1 MIKTHILR
9 LLLAVNLLLACA
21 LAALW
26 FTPARALR
34 HLHWQ
39 PPAAR
44 APQFSDP
51 GSGLPARNPV
61 LVSSFLVTLE
71 RPLFSPNRRPVPIAP
86 VAAPADPLANIQLQ
100 GLYSAQGAGAGGI
113 FARVDG
119 KDRRIAVGSTLGDWT
134 VKGIAGTEV
143 TLARGA
149 DIQVLRLLPSR
160 LGAVAPAPPASP
172 AGAIMG
178 GPVPPGAIPVGAKPP
193 DLPSQLPS
201 QVQDPVLRQEQER
214 QEAERARLV
223 LRNAR
228 RAAQGFPPVQ
238 E

>member
-9 LLLAVNLLLACA
+9 LLLAANLLLACA

-39 PPAAR
+39 PPAAQ

-134 VKGIAGTEV
+134 VKGIAGTDV

-149 DIQVLRLLPSR
+149 DIQMLRLLPSK
-160 LGAVAPAPPASP
+160 LGALMSGPAPPAGAMP

-178 GPVPPGAIPVGAKPP
+178 GPVPPGAVPVGAKPP
-193 DLPSQLPS
+193 EPPS
-201 QVQDPVLRQEQER
+201 QVQDPVLRQEQEQ
-214 QEAERARLV
+214 QEAERARLA